1 MNKTK
6 IGIFLSLLLLIGL
19 TSCGEQKSNN
29 KLVLNEILI
38 DNQSNFQD
46 DYGLHSAWIEIFNKS
61 FGSADLAACLLKVS
75 SQPGDTVTYFIPEKI

>member
-29 KLVLNEILI
+29 KLVLNETIRVTFRTTM
-38 DNQSNFQD
+38 DCTVH
-46 DYGLHSAWIEIFNKS
+46 GLKYSINHSVAPTWQ
-61 FGSADLAACLLKVS
+61 LAC
-75 SQPGDTVTYFIPEKI
+75 

>member
-29 KLVLNEILI
+29 KLLLNEVLI
-38 DNQSNFQD
+38 DNQNNS
-46 DYGLHSAWIEIFNKS
+46 IFDILSCPSK
-61 FGSADLAACLLKVS
+61 
-75 SQPGDTVTYFIPEKI
+75 